1 MDEQLNDTDSGGGTS
16 EETLS
21 RTELQI
27 EQEKLKLER
36 ERILLERERLEAMR
50 ERVKMESGLHVGKDG
65 KPSVALSSMALIS
78 IICLLVGGIL
88 GAFSTS
94 IQRDRRSAARL
105 QEVMQTLAVTSPES
119 ASTNASAAASVEMP
133 SWLKTMQPK
142 GAHAGISLVV
152 IQ

>member
-1 MDEQLNDTDSGGGTS
+1 MSEE

-21 RTELQI
+21 RTELLI

-36 ERILLERERLEAMR
+36 ERLMLERERLESAR
-50 ERVKMESGLHVGKDG
+50 ERERAQKDFRIDSNGKQV
-65 KPSVALSSMALIS
+65 VAVSSLVFIS
-78 IICLLVGGIL
+78 IICLLVGGIM

-94 IQRDRRSAARL
+94 FQVNRSRTRRVR
-105 QEVMQTLAVTSPES
+105 EVMESLSAVAPEMS
-119 ASTNASAAASVEMP
+119 MTNQYAGVSTNMP
-133 SWLKTMQPK
+133 AWLQTMKPR